1 MNKWDHRMLA
11 LVGLV
16 ATWSKDPSTGVG
28 AVIVDGKNRIVSVGF
43 NGFPRA
49 VSDSDEALFDRD
61 EKLRRTIHAEENAL
75 LFASRQV
82 EGCTIYVTH
91 PPCAR
96 CAAKLIQSGLA
107 RVVAPAPAEGFSARW
122 ADDMRSASA
131 MFQEAGMAFD
141 YVGAAQ

>member
-1 MNKWDHRMLA
+1 MTKWDLRMLA
-11 LVGLV
+11 LVQLI

-28 AVIVDGKNRIVSVGF
+28 AVIVDPKNRVVSLGF

-49 VSDSDEALFDRD
+49 VADVVVDRD

-75 LFASRQV
+75 LFAPRTV
-82 EGCTIYVTH
+82 EGCTIYLTH

-96 CAAKLIQSGLA
+96 CAAKLIQAGIA
-107 RVVAPAPAEGFSARW
+107 RVVHAPAAEGFAERW

-131 MFQEAGMAFD
+131 MFSEAGIEVVA
-141 YVGAAQ
+141 